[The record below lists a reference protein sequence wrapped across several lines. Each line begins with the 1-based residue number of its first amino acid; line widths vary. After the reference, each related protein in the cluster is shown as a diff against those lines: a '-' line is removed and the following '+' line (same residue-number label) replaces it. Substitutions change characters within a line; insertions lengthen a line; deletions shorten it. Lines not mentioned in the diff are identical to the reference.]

1 MTQPVFT
8 KQDFRQQ
15 MQVILTNLIDRDWK
29 SARQN
34 AQQYTQHMNQAF
46 STGHH
51 QAALFAQEHLQTL
64 REPAYTFAKKY
75 SGLNKERL
83 YRAFVAEHCPLEP
96 WLAAPFL
103 LHDHSGSDN
112 KLVDNILKNGFFR
125 ANHLVDEVE
134 VRSEAAPRLV
144 RSLELIDTLLTHN
157 NHQLAAKLIEG
168 LLHDEDLHDSPFSFD
183 NQVVALFIKGGQDLF
198 FRQFLER
205 MAPRIEEI
213 CEWSLSTSNRREPCL
228 RASDRPALRELA
240 QLGLPKLALDLY
252 LHSREG
258 LANRDELM
266 LAEQAFDTKLSLW
279 MLASLSQ
286 STKSLGTFA
295 AFVEYF
301 IQDQESRWVFDSDD
315 AVEAMNKIHGRDCWF
330 APPPKVCA
338 FGDGQGRVENLKV
351 QAVII
356 QEAFER
362 HKAQPDIESKRAEF
376 MRQYVASH
384 IKVEDE
390 VIKEIRNLYPL
401 EYLMDI
407 PGFPESRL
415 QEELGL

>member
-1 MTQPVFT
+1 MTRPVFT

-15 MQVILTNLIDRDWK
+15 MKVILTNLIARDWK
-29 SARQN
+29 QAKQN

-46 STGHH
+46 TTGHH

-64 REPAYTFAKKY
+64 REPVYTFAKKY
-75 SGLNKERL
+75 SGLSKERL

-112 KLVDNILKNGFFR
+112 RLVDNILKNGFFR
-125 ANHLVDEVE
+125 AIHLTDEVE
-134 VRSEAAPRLV
+134 VHSEAAPRLV

-168 LLHDEDLHDSPFSFD
+168 LLNDEDLHDSPFSFD
-183 NQVVALFIKGGQDLF
+183 NQVVALFVKGGRDLF

-252 LHSREG
+252 LRSRER
-258 LANRDELM
+258 LVNRDELL

-279 MLASLSQ
+279 MLAAISQ
-286 STKSLGTFA
+286 STKSLDTFA

-301 IQDQESRWVFDSDD
+301 IQDQENRWVFDSEE
-315 AVEAMNKIHGRDCWF
+315 AVAAMDKIHGKDCWF
-330 APPPKVCA
+330 APPPKVCS
-338 FGDGQGRVENLKV
+338 FGEGQNRVHNLEA
-351 QAVII
+351 QAVVV

-362 HKAQPDIESKRAEF
+362 HKAQPGIEDKRAEF

-384 IKVEDE
+384 IKVEDQ

-401 EYLMDI
+401 EYLMEI
-407 PGFPESRL
+407 PGFPEARL
-415 QEELGL
+415 QEDLGL